1 MLSLLAKILDCD
13 DFCVLASKNKR
24 EKSLC
29 EGNESHACVSRAY
42 QQRFNFFCC
51 HKCHTRREKVKKK
64 MEKPSKRKGRKKCFS
79 LLWYADFEWSN
90 RLSVKICP
98 RCDRNV
104 LEHRSIGNVLWH
116 LWQQKDKNSCD
127 ARIWARVRVGISLL
141 FLHFVTCGWCVLN
154 FCCSVEFVFASAS
167 ASETT
172 RRFVENNVLFYRKWR
187 VVLWKT
193 TCCFIE
199 NNVLFCA
206 KWAVVFSHV
215 ISMPCI
221 LSLYQTPKGD
231 AAKMSFATFPL
242 LDKWGE
248 LYWR

>member
-90 RLSVKICP
+90 RLSVKIYS
-98 RCDRNV
+98 RCECNV
-104 LEHRSIGNVLWH
+104 LEHRSIGV
-116 LWQQKDKNSCD
+116 SCD
-127 ARIWARVRVGISLL
+127 TCDSKKTKTPVMRVYARAWEWVFHYFFTLRDVRMMCAQFLL
-141 FLHFVTCGWCVLN
+141 LSWVC
-154 FCCSVEFVFASAS
+154 FCCSGCLK
-167 ASETT
+167 
-172 RRFVENNVLFYRKWR
+172 NNPSFCGKWR
-187 VVLWKT
+187 VVL
-193 TCCFIE
+193 
-199 NNVLFCA
+199 
-206 KWAVVFSHV
+206 
-215 ISMPCI
+215 
-221 LSLYQTPKGD
+221 
-231 AAKMSFATFPL
+231 
-242 LDKWGE
+242 
-248 LYWR
+248 

>member
-1 MLSLLAKILDCD
+1 
-13 DFCVLASKNKR
+13 
-24 EKSLC
+24 
-29 EGNESHACVSRAY
+29 
-42 QQRFNFFCC
+42 
-51 HKCHTRREKVKKK
+51 

-79 LLWYADFEWSN
+79 LLWYADFEWLN
-90 RLSVKICP
+90 RLSVKIYS
-98 RCDRNV
+98 RCECNV
-104 LEHRSIGNVLWH
+104 LEHRSIGGVLWH

-127 ARIWARVRVGISLL
+127 ARICARVRVGISLL
-141 FLHFVTCGWCVLN
+141 FYTSWRADDVCSISVAQLSLFLLQRVPQKQPVVLWKVTCCFIESDVL
-154 FCCSVEFVFASAS
+154 FYRKWRVVLWKTTCCFIESD
-167 ASETT
+167 
-172 RRFVENNVLFYRKWR
+172 VLFYRKWR

-221 LSLYQTPKGD
+221 FSLYQTPKGD

>member
-1 MLSLLAKILDCD
+1 
-13 DFCVLASKNKR
+13 
-24 EKSLC
+24 
-29 EGNESHACVSRAY
+29 
-42 QQRFNFFCC
+42 
-51 HKCHTRREKVKKK
+51 

-79 LLWYADFEWSN
+79 LLRYADVEWLN
-90 RLSVKICP
+90 RLSVKICSK
-98 RCDRNV
+98 CGRNV

-116 LWQQKDKNSCD
+116 LWQQKDKNSCN
-127 ARIWARVRVGISLL
+127 ARIHARVRVGISLL
-141 FLHFVTCGWCVLN
+141 FYTSWRADDVCSISVAQLSLFLHQRVHQ
-154 FCCSVEFVFASAS
+154 
-167 ASETT
+167 
-172 RRFVENNVLFYRKWR
+172 KQP
-187 VVLWKT
+187 VVLWKI

>member
-90 RLSVKICP
+90 RLSVKIYS
-98 RCDRNV
+98 RCECNV
-104 LEHRSIGNVLWH
+104 LEHRSIGGVLWH

-127 ARIWARVRVGISLL
+127 ARICARVRVGISLL
-141 FLHFVTCGWCVLN
+141 FYTSWRADDVCSISVAQLSLFLLQRVPQKQPVVLWKVTCC
-154 FCCSVEFVFASAS
+154 FIESD
-167 ASETT
+167 
-172 RRFVENNVLFYRKWR
+172 VLFYRKWR

-199 NNVLFCA
+199 SDVLFYR
-206 KWAVVFSHV
+206 K
-215 ISMPCI
+215 
-221 LSLYQTPKGD
+221 
-231 AAKMSFATFPL
+231 
-242 LDKWGE
+242 
-248 LYWR
+248 